1 MHKSNLKQHQQYYK
15 TSTVNQLI
23 SILQISPQP
32 TTVYHQLNYIRLNA
46 EFQSEAPHYER
57 PFLETLK
64 KYREV

>member
-1 MHKSNLKQHQQYYK
+1 MHKSNLKQHQRHYK

-46 EFQSEAPHYER
+46 EFQSEAPHYE
-57 PFLETLK
+57 
-64 KYREV
+64 